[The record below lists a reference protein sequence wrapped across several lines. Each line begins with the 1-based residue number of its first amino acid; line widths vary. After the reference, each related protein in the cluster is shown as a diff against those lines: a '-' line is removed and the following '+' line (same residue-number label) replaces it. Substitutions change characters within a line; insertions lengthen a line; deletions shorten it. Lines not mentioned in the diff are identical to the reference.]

1 MIESEFDKFADEY
14 KQMHTA
20 NIRASGE
27 APEYFAR
34 YKIQDVSNLLG
45 NHALSK
51 LRILD
56 FGAGVGTSVLYF
68 REFFPNAEITCL
80 DVSSKSLDI
89 GRRLYPT
96 QANFII
102 FDGRSIPY
110 PDNTFD
116 LVFAACV
123 FHHISHDQHPQLLEE
138 LWRVTKHNGHC
149 TFFEHNPYNPLT
161 VRAVNSCPFDE
172 NAELIKAVD
181 FHQRVERAGFSHVA
195 HRFRIFF
202 PRGLSLLR
210 FIEPYLTWL
219 PLGAQYY
226 VAGQKK

>member
-27 APEYFAR
+27 APAYFAR
-34 YKIQDVSNLLG
+34 YKIQDVSTLLG

-56 FGAGVGTSVLYF
+56 FGAGVGTSVPYF

-89 GRRLYPT
+89 GRNLYPT
-96 QANFII
+96 QAKFIV

-123 FHHISHDQHPQLLEE
+123 FHHIPHDQHPRLLEE
-138 LWRVTKHNGHC
+138 LCRVTKHNGPLH
-149 TFFEHNPYNPLT
+149 FF
-161 VRAVNSCPFDE
+161 
-172 NAELIKAVD
+172 
-181 FHQRVERAGFSHVA
+181 
-195 HRFRIFF
+195 
-202 PRGLSLLR
+202 
-210 FIEPYLTWL
+210 
-219 PLGAQYY
+219 
-226 VAGQKK
+226 